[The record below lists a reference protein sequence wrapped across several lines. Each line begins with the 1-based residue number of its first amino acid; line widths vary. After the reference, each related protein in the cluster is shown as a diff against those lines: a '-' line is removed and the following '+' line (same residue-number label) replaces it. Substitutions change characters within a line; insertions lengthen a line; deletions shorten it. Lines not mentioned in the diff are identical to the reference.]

1 MSPTH
6 QPTITITTNQVIKA
20 QKKPKTAH
28 PEAALALC
36 LIMIIATDH
45 EPTKKE
51 AMALPAVEALS
62 TGKCFAFAKSLAD
75 GAAPGGDGAD
85 GAELMGVAMLMDVC
99 IKVNT
104 GFIQLKLCCNSDG
117 VPYPIL
123 TFQF

>member
-1 MSPTH
+1 M
-6 QPTITITTNQVIKA
+6 IKA

-99 IKVNT
+99 IKVN
-104 GFIQLKLCCNSDG
+104 GISRCCFIQLELCYNSDG
-117 VPYPIL
+117 VPYPFL